1 VRTYLFLI
9 AITVASAQ
17 SSTTYSGGGVVT
29 SKDGVVTDLRQSI
42 NGREVPL
49 EQVER
54 KVISKSG
61 NTTVTEQ
68 TVRHYGP
75 NGQVVSVER
84 VLQETTTAAN
94 GDSTVKSTTY
104 RSDVSGNMAP
114 AERRT
119 VETHK
124 NGSSSVTE
132 TQVEKPSVNGSF
144 DVAEKRTLNS
154 QTTPDGKKED
164 ETVYLRDTNGRLY
177 TAQRSATVETK
188 KGNETVSNTAIYE
201 AGVNG
206 DLSLAR
212 QKVAKTVVKAD
223 GSITEET
230 ELFGRASDGRAR
242 DASAGPQLTEKRVI
256 ETQKAS
262 DGAVVKRESVQ
273 LPSVNDPNRLTAPRE
288 VSETVCRGECG
299 KP

>member
-1 VRTYLFLI
+1 
-9 AITVASAQ
+9 
-17 SSTTYSGGGVVT
+17 
-29 SKDGVVTDLRQSI
+29 
-42 NGREVPL
+42 
-49 EQVER
+49 
-54 KVISKSG
+54 
-61 NTTVTEQ
+61 VTEQ

-75 NGQVVSVER
+75 NGQVVLTER
-84 VLQETTTAAN
+84 IVTESTAGAN
-94 GDSTVKSTTY
+94 GDSTVKATTY
-104 RSDVSGNMAP
+104 RSDVSGNMAQ
-114 AERRT
+114 AERKT

-124 NGSSSVTE
+124 SGSTTVTE

-154 QTTPDGKKED
+154 QTLADGKKED
-164 ETVYLRDTNGRLY
+164 ETVYLRDANGRLY
-177 TAQRSATVETK
+177 TAQRSATEEKK
-188 KGNETVSNTAIYE
+188 KGNETVSNTAVYE

-212 QKVAKTVVKAD
+212 QKVAKTTVKPD
-223 GSITEET
+223 GSSVEET

-242 DASAGPQLTEKRVI
+242 ESSAGPQLTEKRVV

-262 DGAVVKRESVQ
+262 DGSVVKRESVQ
-273 LPSVNDPNRLTAPRE
+273 LPSANDPGRLTAPRT

>member
-1 VRTYLFLI
+1 V
-9 AITVASAQ
+9 
-17 SSTTYSGGGVVT
+17 STKEGVI
-29 SKDGVVTDLRQSI
+29 TDLRQSI

-49 EQVER
+49 EQVEQ

-75 NGQVVSVER
+75 NGQVVSTER
-84 VLQETTTAAN
+84 VVQETTTGAN

-104 RSDVSGNMAP
+104 RSDVSGNMTE
-114 AERRT
+114 AERKT

-124 NGSSSVTE
+124 SGSTTVTE
-132 TQVEKPSVNGSF
+132 TQVEKPTVNGSF

-164 ETVYLRDTNGRLY
+164 ETVYLRDANGHLY
-177 TAQRSATVETK
+177 TAQRSATVETR
-188 KGNETVSNTAIYE
+188 KGSETVDNTAVYE

-212 QKVAKTVVKAD
+212 QMVVKTTVKPD
-223 GSITEET
+223 GSTTEET

-242 DASAGPQLTEKRVI
+242 EAGAGPQLTEKRVVA
-256 ETQKAS
+256 TQKNS
-262 DGAVVKRESVQ
+262 DGSVVKRESVQ
-273 LPSVNDPNRLTAPRE
+273 LPAVNDPGRLTAAQT
-288 VSETVCRGECG
+288 VSETVCRGECR